1 MLNQDQWYAKLKSW
15 VPSWFFESEFYNVAV
30 FKAVAKLLSLTQN
43 SSDAHFTQTFIL
55 QSTGEYLDTHGEERN
70 IPRVSPAEPD
80 PLYAKR
86 VQNIINSSNKP
97 AIKALV
103 DALLIVGEC
112 KIIEHMTDGIFCN
125 RGSFLNRDEV
135 FTDRRH
141 YNYFSV
147 IIPPQ
152 IPASN
157 SYLNREMYAD
167 RGHYMG
173 SLGPID
179 IDLLLAIINV
189 SINKARAAGVFYRIL
204 EQ

>member
-1 MLNQDQWYAKLKSW
+1 MLNQDQWYNKLKSW
-15 VPSWFFESEFYNVAV
+15 VPSWFFESEFYNVAI
-30 FKAVAKLLSLTQN
+30 FKAVAKLLSLTQE
-43 SSDAHFTQTFIL
+43 SGDAHFAETFIL
-55 QSTGEYLDTHGEERN
+55 QAGDGFLDTHGEERN
-70 IPRVSPAEPD
+70 ILRLEGEPNY
-80 PLYAKR
+80 LYAKR

-112 KIIEHMTDGIFCN
+112 KIVEHMTDGVFCN
-125 RGSFLNRDEV
+125 RGSFLNRDDV

-152 IPASN
+152 IPQSN
-157 SYLNREMYAD
+157 SYLNREMYAS
-167 RGHYMG
+167 RGHYAG
-173 SLGPID
+173 SLGPLD